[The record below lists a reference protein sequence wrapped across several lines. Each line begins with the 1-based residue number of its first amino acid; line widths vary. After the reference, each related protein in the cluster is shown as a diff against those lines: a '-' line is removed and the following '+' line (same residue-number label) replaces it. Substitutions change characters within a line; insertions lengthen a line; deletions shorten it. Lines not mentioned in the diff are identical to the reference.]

1 MVWITSAFTEA
12 LRSGSPHPQDGG
24 MNKTGTEILGTR
36 LFADGR
42 AIEKTLKRLPADIR
56 KRLPQLRRE
65 WPEAEAEQL
74 RDSLHAEFAV
84 EPLAIHELRAI
95 KVETT
100 TRKFLNEYRCWMSG
114 HLHEAEVPFTGH
126 PMYWRAPLTIPPS
139 FSYYGKIGLTTM
151 RLRIFI
157 DVEDYYDFRN
167 SVEKELHHARQ
178 ILAHNEIV
186 YQTYSKKAR
195 DMVDQAWESS
205 TR

>member
-1 MVWITSAFTEA
+1 MVWTTSAFTEA
-12 LRSGSPHPQDGG
+12 LRSGSPHPQGDG
-24 MNKTGTEILGTR
+24 MNKTGTEVLGTR

-42 AIEKTLKRLPADIR
+42 AIEKTLKRLPAEIR

-74 RDSLHAEFAV
+74 RDRLHAEFAIESLV
-84 EPLAIHELRAI
+84 IGEVRAI
-95 KVETT
+95 KIETS
-100 TRKFLNEYRCWMSG
+100 TRNFLNEYRCWMSG

-126 PMYWRAPLTIPPS
+126 PMYWRAPLTILPS